1 MNPSKPLSSVRATAV
16 ALLIAVAL
24 LVCLPARAAEPKTP
38 TSGQWSVQVIKV
50 DPAGMELAEDF
61 QVAIYEN
68 LLDELKKTKRFQ
80 QVLRDGNRKAADVA
94 DLLIL
99 KTTIEKY
106 APGSETKR
114 AVTTFAGA
122 TKLTV
127 RTELSTRDGK
137 VLLDRNINGNVRFL
151 GGNLRAT
158 HNLAHN
164 VVNAIKDSTLPDPA
178 PSPQTAATPKPENE

>member
-1 MNPSKPLSSVRATAV
+1 MKPSKRSSSVRVTAV

-24 LVCLPARAAEPKTP
+24 LVCLPARAAEPKTSTAASP
-38 TSGQWSVQVIKV
+38 RQWSVQVIKV
-50 DPAGMELAEDF
+50 DPAGIELAEAF

-80 QVLRDGNRKAADVA
+80 QVLRDGSRKAADVP

-99 KTTIEKY
+99 KTTVEKY

-114 AVTTFAGA
+114 AVTTLAGA
-122 TKLTV
+122 TKLIV
-127 RTELSTRDGK
+127 HSQLCTRDGK
-137 VLLDRNINGNVRFL
+137 VILDRSIDGNVRFL

-158 HNLAHN
+158 HNLAHH
-164 VVNAIKDSTLPDPA
+164 VAEAIKNAPLPEGPE
-178 PSPQTAATPKPENE
+178 TTP

>member
-1 MNPSKPLSSVRATAV
+1 MKPNKRLPFLRAATATV
-16 ALLIAVAL
+16 VIAITLAVW
-24 LVCLPARAAEPKTP
+24 LPARAAEPKTS
-38 TSGQWSVQVIKV
+38 TGNSSRQWSVQVIKV
-50 DPAGMELAEDF
+50 DPAGIELAEAF

-80 QVLRDGNRKAADVA
+80 QVLRDGNRNAAAVA

-99 KTTIEKY
+99 KTTVEKY

-114 AVTTFAGA
+114 AVTTLAGA

-127 RTELSTRDGK
+127 HSQLCTRDGK
-137 VLLDRNINGNVRFL
+137 VILDRSIDGNVRFL

-158 HNLAHN
+158 HNLAHHIAE
-164 VVNAIKDSTLPDPA
+164 AIKKAPLPEGPE
-178 PSPQTAATPKPENE
+178 TTP